1 MRKAA
6 EEGYLIAL
14 DLAEKLVHN
23 GISFRESHQIIGR
36 LVKIAHKSC
45 KPISELNK
53 SEIKKEIKGK
63 EVSLK
68 LLIELIQSTT
78 ITSSLHDRTSQ
89 GSSGISE
96 QKRMVKQRLG
106 KINAYQTNIKNRSN
120 DVQNSL
126 NKLAKKVKTLTK

>member
-1 MRKAA
+1 M
-6 EEGYLIAL
+6 
-14 DLAEKLVHN
+14 D
-23 GISFRESHQIIGR
+23 ISFRKSHQIIGR
-36 LVKIAHKSC
+36 LVKIAHKSG

-63 EVSLK
+63 EVSLE

-96 QKRMVKQRLG
+96 QKRMIKHRSG
-106 KINAYQTNIKNRSN
+106 KINAYQTGIKNRSN

-126 NKLAKKVKTLTK
+126 NKLSKKVKALTK